1 MICWGSPKKS
11 PLGLRGSRAA
21 TFLCPCSL
29 RFLAA
34 LLALLVCNTARSLA
48 SGLAGSLALAAAAV
62 LHAAGQVT
70 GLQSLDVSHR
80 ISLPCDRCGAGEG
93 FARSFLLDH
102 KTVWFVNYRPQFFST
117 HTVSGGQLCS
127 PWRRTPWAASSRRT
141 AASSGESTS
150 PGTSRGTPGG

>member
-34 LLALLVCNTARSLA
+34 LLALLVRNTARSLA

-80 ISLPCDRCGAGEG
+80 ISLPCDRCGADEG

-102 KTVWFVNYRPQFFST
+102 KTVWFVLQDNQRLYLPPFFLGIRLLLLRLSFLKPFL
-117 HTVSGGQLCS
+117 SIII
-127 PWRRTPWAASSRRT
+127 
-141 AASSGESTS
+141 
-150 PGTSRGTPGG
+150 